1 MIEFYSA
8 DLIQAFYTTNINNY
22 VKFEPFVCNF
32 RRMVGNGMPFS
43 DGEDWK
49 KKRRII
55 SSVFHFDFLNSLVP
69 KMNETIDERFQQ
81 LD

>member
-1 MIEFYSA
+1 M
-8 DLIQAFYTTNINNY
+8 AFS
-22 VKFEPFVCNF
+22 E
-32 RRMVGNGMPFS
+32 G
-43 DGEDWK
+43 DDWK

-69 KMNETIDERFQQ
+69 KMNEMIDERFQQ

>member
-8 DLIQAFYTTNINNY
+8 DLIQAFYASNINNY

-32 RRMVGNGMPFS
+32 RRMVGNGMAFS
-43 DGEDWK
+43 EGDDWK